1 MLPNDSS
8 FVVAGSGVFGSGMLD
23 ESLVEVDS
31 IRITDAVLGRWFLAR
46 LNIEKTQDLRHR
58 GKE

>member
-1 MLPNDSS
+1 
-8 FVVAGSGVFGSGMLD
+8 MLD

-31 IRITDAVLGRWFLAR
+31 LRITDAVLGRWSLAR